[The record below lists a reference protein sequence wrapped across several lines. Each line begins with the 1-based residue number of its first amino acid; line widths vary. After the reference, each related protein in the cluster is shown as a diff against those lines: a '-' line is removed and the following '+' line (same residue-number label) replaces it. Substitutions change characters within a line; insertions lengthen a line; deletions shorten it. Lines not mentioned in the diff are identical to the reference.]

1 MSPRRVSFPF
11 PAFGRTPLR
20 AQRRARGA
28 LSSPLGEGDPEGVEG
43 TDTAEISPGQRPLPG
58 FAVTPPKG
66 ERERTPMAEFAQRFA
81 PLDAAGADR
90 LSGWLRGY
98 RTVMGIPDELFD
110 ASGRPREHW
119 LHFLGDLA
127 DYPADQVRN
136 RFTLATRHIRDTGVT
151 YRVYGEENERSWPI
165 NPVPLILGH
174 HEWAGIA
181 AAVRQRATLMEA
193 LLRDIYGEATLVAQG
208 HLPAAALTGSPDFVR

>member
-1 MSPRRVSFPF
+1 MTTVWATILVASFGCYGLKLAGVSLPQSVLNH
-11 PAFGRTPLR
+11 PTVQRTAGLLPVAMLT
-20 AQRRARGA
+20 A
-28 LSSPLGEGDPEGVEG
+28 LVV
-43 TDTAEISPGQRPLPG
+43 TD
-58 FAVTPPKG
+58 
-66 ERERTPMAEFAQRFA
+66 
-81 PLDAAGADR
+81 
-90 LSGWLRGY
+90 
-98 RTVMGIPDELFD
+98 LFD

-174 HEWAGIA
+174 A
-181 AAVRQRATLMEA
+181 
-193 LLRDIYGEATLVAQG
+193 
-208 HLPAAALTGSPDFVR
+208 